1 MIKKNKGI
9 TLISLVITIIILIIL
24 AGIAIATLTGKNGLF
39 SRAKQAKQKAEEE
52 QTKENATITDYE
64 SKVSE
69 YVDESNSNNIVNY
82 DKNIY
87 DCWNTWIYLAGE
99 NPNLYKSSEILNN
112 EALMQKVMNNKNAMN
127 YLLNSQTFIMPAVM
141 QSKIANTTLKDN
153 LVFIPNMTSNTEP
166 SGEAKA
172 SNSSGNLNLP
182 YGAFS
187 GFWNDE
193 NIEKYGK
200 DENYYSNNKTWTT
213 PNSNTTY
220 PSWLQYKFEN
230 KKIKP
235 VIFEYMSSY
244 SWGYG
249 CIHKIKIQGSNNET
263 EWNDLTEEIEC
274 KPFTKYNLY
283 PTKNIDEYQYYR
295 LNVLSRTETW
305 GSRTDVLIF
314 QVYGYEK

>member
-39 SRAKQAKQKAEEE
+39 SRAKQAKQKSEEE

-82 DKNIY
+82 DKNVY

-141 QSKIANTTLKDN
+141 QSKIANTTMKDN

-172 SNSSGNLNLP
+172 SNSSENLP

-200 DENYYSNNKTWTT
+200 W
-213 PNSNTTY
+213 
-220 PSWLQYKFEN
+220 
-230 KKIKP
+230 
-235 VIFEYMSSY
+235 
-244 SWGYG
+244 G
-249 CIHKIKIQGSNNET
+249 CIHKIKIQGSNNEI